1 MARFILSSVTDRNRP
16 LSKTTTVPSG
26 LGEAARSSSSEI
38 EAFLEKA
45 RTMAPRGEGQGR
57 LVFALD
63 ATMSRQPTWDQA
75 CVIQA
80 EMFDATAALGGLSV
94 KLVYFRGLGECRAS
108 RWVAD
113 PQMLGGLMSRI
124 DCRGGFTQIRKVL
137 SHVANEAREK
147 RVGALVYVGDA
158 CEEPVDELAAR
169 AGELALR
176 GVPAF
181 LFQEGS
187 DATASVAFAE
197 IARLTGGA
205 HVRFSAGAGAELA
218 KLLRAVAAYA
228 AGGRAALAALEK
240 RGDDGARL
248 LLGRLSP

>member
-1 MARFILSSVTDRNRP
+1 MSDRDRP
-16 LSKTTTVPSG
+16 STKTATVPAG
-26 LGEAARSSSSEI
+26 AGEAAPARSSASEI
-38 EAFLEKA
+38 DAFVERA
-45 RTMAPRGEGQGR
+45 RTMAPRAEGQGR

-63 ATMSRQPTWDQA
+63 ATMSRQPTWDRA

-80 EMFDATAALGGLSV
+80 EMFDAAAALGGLSV

-113 PQMLGGLMSRI
+113 PHVLGALMAKI
-124 DCRGGFTQIRKVL
+124 DCRGGYTQIRKVL
-137 SHVANEAREK
+137 SHVAAEARES

-181 LFQEGS
+181 LFQEGA
-187 DATASVAFAE
+187 DPVASTAFAE

-205 HVRFSAGAGAELA
+205 HVRFTAGAGAELA

-240 RGDDGARL
+240 RGDAGARL
-248 LLGRLSP
+248 LLGRLS

>member
-1 MARFILSSVTDRNRP
+1 MTDRERP
-16 LSKTTTVPSG
+16 LSKTTTVPAGS
-26 LGEAARSSSSEI
+26 GEAAPARSSASEV
-38 EAFLEKA
+38 EAFLAKA
-45 RTMAPRGEGQGR
+45 RTLEPRGEGQGR

-63 ATMSRQPTWDQA
+63 ATMSRQPTWDHA

-80 EMFDATAALGGLSV
+80 EMFDTAAALGGLSV
-94 KLVYFRGLGECRAS
+94 KLVYFRGLSECRAS

-113 PQMLGGLMSRI
+113 PQVLGGLMAKI

-137 SHVANEAREK
+137 SHVATEAREN

-248 LLGRLSP
+248 LLGRLSS

>member
-1 MARFILSSVTDRNRP
+1 VTDRDRP
-16 LSKTTTVPSG
+16 LSKTTTVPAGS
-26 LGEAARSSSSEI
+26 GEAAPARSSASEV
-38 EAFLEKA
+38 EAFLAKA
-45 RTMAPRGEGQGR
+45 RTLAPRGEGQGR

-63 ATMSRQPTWDQA
+63 ATMSRQPTWDHA

-80 EMFDATAALGGLSV
+80 EMFDAAAALGGLSV
-94 KLVYFRGLGECRAS
+94 KLVYFRGLSECRAS

-113 PQMLGGLMSRI
+113 PHVLGGLMAKI

-137 SHVANEAREK
+137 SHVATEAREN

-187 DATASVAFAE
+187 DAGASVAFAE
-197 IARLTGGA
+197 IARITGGA

-228 AGGRAALAALEK
+228 AGGRAALAALDK
-240 RGDDGARL
+240 RGDAGARL